1 MHYAQATQACDSDV
15 ELEHVN
21 SQTKE
26 LVIHTKLK
34 RGKTCFMTSLQ
45 MDTGC

>member
-1 MHYAQATQACDSDV
+1 MNYAQATQACDSDV
-15 ELEHVN
+15 ELKHVN

-34 RGKTCFMTSLQ
+34 RRRRWFMT
-45 MDTGC
+45 